1 MTLLSV
7 RQELAAA
14 LSTVAGVTGYTDPPT
29 VMAAGGAWPLLTSLS
44 TAEYLPAGLFL
55 AQWRVIVVTGGT
67 PEDAL
72 TWLDG
77 AAFPLILTALA
88 PHGYVQ
94 QAQPVTIATPN
105 SGTLYGVEITL
116 VRE

>member
-1 MTLLSV
+1 MSLLSV
-7 RQELAAA
+7 RQEIATA
-14 LSTVAGVTGYTDPPT
+14 LSTVTGVTGYTDPPG
-29 VMAAGGAWPLLTSLS
+29 VMAPGGAWPLLTSLT
-44 TAEYLPAGLFL
+44 TADHLPAGLFL
-55 AQWRVIVVTGGT
+55 AQWRVLLITGGT

-77 AAFPLILTALA
+77 AAFPLVLAALA
-88 PHGYVQ
+88 PHGWIT
-94 QAQPVTIATPN
+94 QAQPVTIATPS